1 MHVIAGTL
9 RGSVLSHTRLAAAT
23 LLRLAFKQSPPHRHR
38 LLISCS
44 QSEDIALQSALATAY
59 ALMPVGS
66 TALAAF
72 STVAAAQI
80 GEVCSIRCTVE
91 DEPGAS
97 ADELADA
104 LLGCGAQ
111 STRYANLGC
120 LAPTA
125 RTLFE
130 TCTVRRGWCRAVSLR
145 CLPATAKRVSRP
157 AASRS
162 FGRRARPSS
171 RCTAA
176 ASSGAC
182 GTAALWSHTSRLTQT
197 SRLPSSVLLSGPGA
211 ASPYAS
217 RRVSGPCASQ
227 LAHRGLQCRGLKCYV
242 SGSSS

>member
-9 RGSVLSHTRLAAAT
+9 RGSVLSHTRLAAAA
-23 LLRLAFKQSPPHRHR
+23 LLRLAFKQSPPHRHP

-111 STRYANLGC
+111 SARCAELGC
-120 LAPTA
+120 LVLQ
-125 RTLFE
+125 RE
-130 TCTVRRGWCRAVSLR
+130 HSLRPAQCGEAGVALSPDR
-145 CLPATAKRVSRP
+145 CLPATAKGVSRP

-182 GTAALWSHTSRLTQT
+182 GTTVLWSHTFRLTQIL
-197 SRLPSSVLLSGPGA
+197 RPPSSVLLSGPGA

-217 RRVSGPCASQ
+217 RRVSGPCASR
-227 LAHRGLQCRGLKCYV
+227 LAHRGLHKC
-242 SGSSS
+242 SAM